1 MKKKIL
7 LLLANGFETYEA
19 SVFIDVMGW
28 NLIDGDGTTVLESCG
43 FTKEVNSSFGQR
55 MVVDHLIDD
64 IDVNDY
70 DALAI
75 PGGFEEYDF
84 YDEAY
89 DERFSEII
97 REFKKQEKIIASV
110 CVGSLAIG
118 KSGILTGK
126 KGTTYSLK
134 SKRQEALRSFH
145 VNVINEPVVVDDNI
159 ITSWDPSTG
168 IDVALMLLEQ
178 LTSSKNAVHIRDIMG
193 FSRKYNK

>member
-1 MKKKIL
+1 MKKVL

-28 NLIDGDGTTVLESCG
+28 NLIDGDGTTKLESCG

-64 IDVNDY
+64 INVDEY

-75 PGGFEEYDF
+75 PGGFEEYNF

-89 DERFSEII
+89 DDRFSKII
-97 REFKKQEKIIASV
+97 REFKDQNKIIASV

-118 KSGILTGK
+118 KSGVLTGK
-126 KGTTYSLK
+126 KGTTYNLK
-134 SKRQEALRSFH
+134 PKRQEALRSFK
-145 VNVINEPVVVDDNI
+145 VNVINEPIVEDDNI

-168 IDVALMLLEQ
+168 IDVALMLLEK
-178 LTSSKNAVHIRDIMG
+178 LTSKENADYIREIMG
-193 FSRKYNK
+193 FK

>member
-1 MKKKIL
+1 MKIVL

-28 NLIDGDGTTVLESCG
+28 NLIDGDGTTKLESCG

-64 IDVNDY
+64 INVDEY

-75 PGGFEEYDF
+75 PGGFEEYNF

-89 DERFSEII
+89 DDRFSKII
-97 REFKKQEKIIASV
+97 REFKDQNKIIASV

-118 KSGILTGK
+118 KSGVLTGK
-126 KGTTYSLK
+126 KGTTYNLK
-134 SKRQEALRSFH
+134 PKRQEALRSFK
-145 VNVINEPVVVDDNI
+145 VNVINEPIVEDDNI

-168 IDVALMLLEQ
+168 IDVALMLLEK
-178 LTSSKNAVHIRDIMG
+178 LTSKENADYIREIMG
-193 FSRKYNK
+193 FK

>member
-1 MKKKIL
+1 MKKVL

-28 NLIDGDGTTVLESCG
+28 NLIDGDGTTKLESCG

-64 IDVNDY
+64 INVDEY

-75 PGGFEEYDF
+75 PGGFEEYNF

-89 DERFSEII
+89 DDRFSKII
-97 REFKKQEKIIASV
+97 REFKDQNKIIASV

-118 KSGILTGK
+118 KSGVLTGK
-126 KGTTYSLK
+126 KGTTYNLK
-134 SKRQEALRSFH
+134 PKRQEALRSFK
-145 VNVINEPVVVDDNI
+145 VNVINEPIVEDDNI

-168 IDVALMLLEQ
+168 IDVALMLLEK
-178 LTSSKNAVHIRDIMG
+178 LTSKENADHIREIMG
-193 FSRKYNK
+193 FK

>member
-1 MKKKIL
+1 MKKVL

-43 FTKEVNSSFGQR
+43 LTKEVKSSFGQR
-55 MVVDHLIDD
+55 MIVDHLVDEIKVQDF
-64 IDVNDY
+64 N
-70 DALAI
+70 ALAI

-89 DERFSEII
+89 DDRISKII
-97 REFKKQEKIIASV
+97 REFQELGKPIASV

-118 KSGILTGK
+118 KSGIL
-126 KGTTYSLK
+126 KGRKATTYSLK
-134 SKRQEALRSFH
+134 SKRQEKLRSFD
-145 VNVINEPVVVDDNI
+145 VKVVNEPIVVDDNI

-168 IDVALMLLEQ
+168 IEVALMLLER
-178 LTSSKNAVHIRDIMG
+178 LTSKKNADHIRKIMG
-193 FSRKYNK
+193 FNRNNFQ

>member
-1 MKKKIL
+1 MNKKIL

-28 NLIDGDGTTVLESCG
+28 NLIDGDGSTVLESCG
-43 FTKEVNSSFGQR
+43 FTKEVKSSFGQC
-55 MVVDHLIDD
+55 MIVDHLIE
-64 IDVNDY
+64 DVQVNEF

-89 DERFSEII
+89 NVQFSEII
-97 REFKKQEKIIASV
+97 RKFKNQNKIIASV

-134 SKRQEALRSFH
+134 PKRQKALRSFN
-145 VNVINEPVVVDDNI
+145 VNVINEPIVVDDNI

-168 IDVALMLLEQ
+168 IDVALLLLER
-178 LTSSKNAVHIRDIMG
+178 LTSAQNADHIRDIMG
-193 FSRKYNK
+193 FSRKINN

>member
-1 MKKKIL
+1 MKKVL

-28 NLIDGDGTTVLESCG
+28 NLIDGNGTTILESCG
-43 FTKEVNSSFGQR
+43 LTKEVKSSFGQR
-55 MVVDHLIDD
+55 MIVDHLIDE
-64 IDVNDY
+64 IQTQEF

-89 DERFSEII
+89 DDRFSRII
-97 REFKKQEKIIASV
+97 REFQAQGKPIASV

-118 KSGILTGK
+118 KSGILTGRRA
-126 KGTTYSLK
+126 TTYSLK
-134 SKRQEALRSFH
+134 PKRQEKLRSFN
-145 VNVINEPVVVDDNI
+145 VNVVNEPIVVDDNI

-168 IDVALMLLEQ
+168 IDVALMLLER
-178 LTSSKNAVHIRDIMG
+178 LTSKKNADHIRKIMG
-193 FSRKYNK
+193 FNRNNSK

>member
-1 MKKKIL
+1 MKKVL

-28 NLIDGDGTTVLESCG
+28 NLIDGDGTTRLESCG
-43 FTKEVNSSFGQR
+43 FTKEVKSSFGQR
-55 MVVDHLIDD
+55 MIVDHLIED
-64 IDVNDY
+64 IKVDEF

-89 DERFSEII
+89 DQRFSMII
-97 REFKKQEKIIASV
+97 REFQQQGKIIASV

-118 KSGILTGK
+118 KSGVLEGR

-134 SKRQEALRSFH
+134 TKRQEALRSF
-145 VNVINEPVVVDDNI
+145 NVDVVNEPIVVDENI
-159 ITSWDPSTG
+159 ITSWDPFTG
-168 IDVALMLLEQ
+168 IDVALMLLER
-178 LTSSKNAVHIRDIMG
+178 LSSAENADHIREIMG
-193 FSRKYNK
+193 FSRKYKK

>member
-1 MKKKIL
+1 MKKVL

-28 NLIDGDGTTVLESCG
+28 NLIDGDGTTILESCG
-43 FTKEVNSSFGQR
+43 LTKEVKSSFGQR
-55 MVVDHLIDD
+55 MIVDHLIENICVDE
-64 IDVNDY
+64 Y

-75 PGGFEEYDF
+75 PGGFEEYNF

-89 DERFSEII
+89 DKQFSKVIK
-97 REFKKQEKIIASV
+97 EFQQQGKIIASV

-118 KSGILTGK
+118 KSGVLEGR

-134 SKRQEALRSFH
+134 PKRQEALRSFK
-145 VNVINEPVVVDDNI
+145 VYVVNEPIVVDDNI

-168 IDVALMLLEQ
+168 IDVALLLLER
-178 LTSSKNAVHIRDIMG
+178 LTSSQNADHIREIMG
-193 FSRKYNK
+193 FSRKYKK

>member
-1 MKKKIL
+1 MKKVL

-28 NLIDGDGTTVLESCG
+28 NLIDGDGTTRLESCG
-43 FTKEVNSSFGQR
+43 FTKEVKSSFGQR
-55 MVVDHLIDD
+55 MIVDHLIED
-64 IDVNDY
+64 IKVDEF

-89 DERFSEII
+89 DQRFSMII
-97 REFKKQEKIIASV
+97 REFQQQGKIIASV

-118 KSGILTGK
+118 KSGVLEGR

-134 SKRQEALRSFH
+134 TKRQEALRSF
-145 VNVINEPVVVDDNI
+145 NVDVVNEPIVVDENI

-168 IDVALMLLEQ
+168 IDVALMLLER
-178 LTSSKNAVHIRDIMG
+178 LSSAENADHIREIMG
-193 FSRKYNK
+193 FSRKYKK